1 MRRRASRED
10 DLPIDFIKRRVV
22 IFFGFIFLRV
32 DCGAEDK
39 LKLSDDVIE
48 EAFRW
53 SATVRRAF
61 VFTRSQSSGR
71 SDGSNRRI
79 QFQKRR
85 QLFIRPHNETFPVAA
100 MHNELNQPR
109 QFNRR
114 SHDAVIRVYD
124 DAGNVIETHEH
135 TGEFKEA

>member
-48 EAFRW
+48 EAL
-53 SATVRRAF
+53 
-61 VFTRSQSSGR
+61 
-71 SDGSNRRI
+71 DG
-79 QFQKRR
+79 
-85 QLFIRPHNETFPVAA
+85 
-100 MHNELNQPR
+100 PR
-109 QFNRR
+109 QFVELCFYPL
-114 SHDAVIRVYD
+114 AILWP
-124 DAGNVIETHEH
+124 
-135 TGEFKEA
+135 F